1 MISENSLWSSLDYSL
16 KRNNMPQQK
25 EWYAIKDG
33 NKYQNYGLC
42 SDGLYHW
49 EKDESYAGYTAQ
61 EMIDMGAE

>member
-1 MISENSLWSSLDYSL
+1 
-16 KRNNMPQQK
+16 MPQQK